1 MQKCEKTS
9 DEAIKADATYTNFD
23 SRNLSSTE
31 THKHKTAICFHRHG
45 KPELH
50 DLLHEWQ
57 KSLLW
62 VGAKLC
68 CSHYALCMCGLL
80 GIFSSLRWTVR
91 WWVQTCFLMGDASLL
106 VAGRKTLDMWSGRH
120 MVAASQAA
128 GTSYTNTVNIG
139 VPRLSFKTLEAKFV
153 FCCLL
158 YIILYCYLTLN
169 QPSLKISNI
178 YIFFLQIR
186 HICMHPIWFCEVIF
200 FGAFLHYDMKT
211 GK

>member
-31 THKHKTAICFHRHG
+31 TRKHKTAICFHRHG
-45 KPELH
+45 KPELP

-62 VGAKLC
+62 VVARLC

-80 GIFSSLRWTVR
+80 GIFSSLRWTVW

-106 VAGRKTLDMWSGRH
+106 IAGRKTLDMWSGRH
-120 MVAASQAA
+120 MVAVRQAA
-128 GTSYTNTVNIG
+128 GTFYRNTVNIG
-139 VPRLSFKTLEAKFV
+139 VPRLLFKICILFI
-153 FCCLL
+153 CILS
-158 YIILYCYLTLN
+158 IILYCYLTLN

-178 YIFFLQIR
+178 FFFFRTNMSYLYASDMILWSNIFWTFSTLWHEDR
-186 HICMHPIWFCEVIF
+186 
-200 FGAFLHYDMKT
+200 
-211 GK
+211 